1 MAVDLSIET
10 ALLLERW
17 QGIVNS
23 MAQVAEVPC
32 VLINRLDKNEIC
44 QAVGSVSVPTFYC
57 GEPVPLALNTYC
69 SQVISSNQPLLVE
82 NAIGTRY
89 ENNNPTFAAGFSY
102 YYGLPLLW
110 PSGKTFGTLC
120 MLDFSS
126 PDRASQHCSLLTLFK
141 QAIEY
146 DLQMLQQQQD
156 LLKREQQADK
166 KFIQLFNE
174 MSNRIRPVT
183 NNKLLQSELFVL
195 LTSQY
200 QYWHQELDKQLNQ
213 TVLTDENSIHIA
225 ALVRIWSNLL
235 AIAHE
240 TEWLRATAV
249 LEPYSCD
256 AVASLVNATP
266 LLEQAVY
273 KTALTLG
280 ADLVL
285 RSHLPNPLLL
295 SGKPELWSLIG
306 LAITSFL
313 VVGASGTSI
322 TIFVCN
328 RLKGKY
334 RVLEWSLLVKGQT
347 MPLRF
352 TRDNQALYGFAT
364 VCAEL
369 AGAVLE
375 SGEWQLTESLQQQ
388 SRYLNSNRDHVDDIE
403 SRNASRTANGI
414 TRLICLSIPVM
425 GDDL

>member
-1 MAVDLSIET
+1 M
-10 ALLLERW
+10 
-17 QGIVNS
+17 
-23 MAQVAEVPC
+23 
-32 VLINRLDKNEIC
+32 
-44 QAVGSVSVPTFYC
+44 
-57 GEPVPLALNTYC
+57 
-69 SQVISSNQPLLVE
+69 
-82 NAIGTRY
+82 
-89 ENNNPTFAAGFSY
+89 
-102 YYGLPLLW
+102 
-110 PSGKTFGTLC
+110 
-120 MLDFSS
+120 
-126 PDRASQHCSLLTLFK
+126 
-141 QAIEY
+141 
-146 DLQMLQQQQD
+146 
-156 LLKREQQADK
+156 
-166 KFIQLFNE
+166 
-174 MSNRIRPVT
+174 
-183 NNKLLQSELFVL
+183 
-195 LTSQY
+195 
-200 QYWHQELDKQLNQ
+200 
-213 TVLTDENSIHIA
+213 
-225 ALVRIWSNLL
+225 L

-322 TIFVCN
+322 TIFVSN